1 VGAITGPHIIN
12 GAGPWLDK
20 LKRLQPNLALFL
32 DPNVDDVRAFK
43 AVCPNTIT
51 VGRIYVPDS
60 EVDSRI
66 RANPEAAADWAHN
79 LVMAHS
85 ARRVIDYWQIAN
97 EVLQFADGLPLLNRF
112 ELRRMQLADA
122 PGYKCGIMAFS
133 VGQPDL
139 PAADRMALWR
149 MVYPALEYAENHG
162 HILLLHQYGAPD
174 LWGPAAKGGAD
185 WLIDRY
191 QKQVLPR
198 LPYKRLKAA
207 VVETGI
213 DGLLLDGLEGASLQ
227 ALGEPQ
233 EFGVGV
239 WTPPKDPYFKID
251 ESMPREMA
259 LAGPAGW
266 MRFTTATDY
275 AQQLIN
281 IGLYHQQ
288 WADRI
293 LGYAVFT
300 LGHNFPWSTY
310 DIGDR
315 GNANDVLGLLAAYYE
330 QVGPDIPP
338 VPPIGGTVETQI
350 LDKDGTKR
358 DAAWLKATYGTV
370 IVPAPVTSG
379 KKFVLARI
387 KVTEGPSTLIVRVND
402 SSGAPLA
409 QHAVALY
416 WADAPTDLTTPD
428 AAVFKTIFKPRAN
441 VQWTDGGGVTGYG
454 LGLGSYIYD
463 TNTGGPHA
471 VWLLHNQYQSDALDK
486 VGMLAGTEHRGPLDL
501 TFVLADAEIVVP
513 PTDLLQ
519 TIRNAAWQKV
529 GVPFNPDAAFPKY
542 AREHGLGAP
551 VPGTGEF
558 DVRINGVDYR
568 IQPFVGGI
576 VYCIVGDWGNVKHM
590 QW

>member
-1 VGAITGPHIIN
+1 MGAITGPHIIN

-174 LWGPAAKGGAD
+174 LWGPAAKGGSD

-213 DGLLLDGLEGASLQ
+213 DGLLLDGLESTSLH
-227 ALGEPQ
+227 ALGEPE

-239 WTPPKDPYFKID
+239 WTPSKDPYFKID
-251 ESMPREMA
+251 ESMPTEKA
-259 LAGPAGW
+259 LTGPAGW

-281 IGLYHQQ
+281 IGLYHEQ
-288 WADRI
+288 WSDRI

-330 QVGPDIPP
+330 QAGPVIPP
-338 VPPIGGTVETQI
+338 EPPTGGTVDTKI
-350 LDKDGTKR
+350 FDKDGTQR
-358 DAAWLKATYGTV
+358 DAAWLKATYGAI
-370 IVPAPVTSG
+370 IVPAPATSG
-379 KKFVLARI
+379 KKFVLATI

-402 SSGAPLA
+402 ASGAPLS

-428 AAVFKTIFKPRAN
+428 AEVFKTIFKPRAN
-441 VQWTDGGGVTGYG
+441 VQWTDTNGVTGYG
-454 LGLGSYIYD
+454 LGMGSYVYD
-463 TNTGGPHA
+463 PGEGGPHA
-471 VWLLHNQYQSDALDK
+471 VWLLHDRYQSDAIDK

-501 TFVLADAEIVVP
+501 TFVLADAEMIVP
-513 PTDLLQ
+513 PADLLQ

-529 GVPFNPDAAFPKY
+529 GVPFNPDAAFPRY
-542 AREHGLGAP
+542 ARERGLGAP

-558 DVRINGVDYR
+558 DVRINGIDYR
-568 IQPFVGGI
+568 VQPFVGGI
-576 VYCIVGDWGNVKHM
+576 VYCVVGDWGNVKHID
-590 QW
+590 W